1 MSSLAELW
9 EALRS
14 SGFESLAPALVQHGV
29 LSVNQVALRFSD
41 LTAAGFKSW
50 QLESVLSAT
59 HQLAGDAPAP
69 SRARRDLRALVV
81 GRRASFMVALHAAE
95 LNSRQESLQTLDN
108 DMLAKSTK
116 PARVRTYMALCG
128 AWEVTALVPGTLPT
142 SRSFAAI
149 AQGRA
154 VQELGSLLSVGTS
167 NGRCGPPA
175 IVKLSVQN

>member
-128 AWEVTALVPGTLPT
+128 AWEVTALVPGHYQRPQL
-142 SRSFAAI
+142 RCI